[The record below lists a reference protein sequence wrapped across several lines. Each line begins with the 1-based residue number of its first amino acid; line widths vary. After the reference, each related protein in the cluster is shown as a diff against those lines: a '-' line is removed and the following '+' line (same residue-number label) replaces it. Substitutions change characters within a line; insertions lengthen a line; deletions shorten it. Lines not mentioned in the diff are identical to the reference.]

1 MKLYKVVFIKK
12 IISLLITFIFLIFAI
27 LNINDPDGLIWII
40 TYLTIACLPW
50 INIINQKKLN
60 IFAILIFIIGS
71 FISLGLLNSIMPQQY
86 DDQMISLWEYQRE
99 GIGLILGALWVALG
113 KKLLKR
119 IKKY

>member
-1 MKLYKVVFIKK
+1 MKFYKVVFIKK

-113 KKLLKR
+113 KKLLN
-119 IKKY
+119 

>member
-1 MKLYKVVFIKK
+1 MVKIMVLVGSLLKK
-12 IISLLITFIFLIFAI
+12 IISIIISLTFFTFAI
-27 LNINDPDGLIWII
+27 VNINDPDGLIWII

-50 INIINQKKLN
+50 IKIINQKKLN

-99 GIGLILGALWVALG
+99 GIGLIFGALWVALG
-113 KKLLKR
+113 KKLLN
-119 IKKY
+119 

>member
-50 INIINQKKLN
+50 INIINQKN
-60 IFAILIFIIGS
+60 
-71 FISLGLLNSIMPQQY
+71 
-86 DDQMISLWEYQRE
+86 
-99 GIGLILGALWVALG
+99 
-113 KKLLKR
+113 
-119 IKKY
+119 

>member
-1 MKLYKVVFIKK
+1 MVKIMVLVGSLLKK
-12 IISLLITFIFLIFAI
+12 IISIIISLTFFTFAI
-27 LNINDPDGLIWII
+27 VNINDPDGLIWII

-99 GIGLILGALWVALG
+99 GIGLIFGALWVALG
-113 KKLLKR
+113 KKLLN
-119 IKKY
+119 